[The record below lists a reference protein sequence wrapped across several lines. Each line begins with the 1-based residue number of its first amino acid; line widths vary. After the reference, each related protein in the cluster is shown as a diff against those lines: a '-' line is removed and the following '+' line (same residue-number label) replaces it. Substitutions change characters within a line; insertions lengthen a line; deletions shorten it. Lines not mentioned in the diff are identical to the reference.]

1 MMKIVVFECDVQC
14 NIEYVL
20 CWSL

>member
-1 MMKIVVFECDVQC
+1 MMKIVVFECDVQF
-14 NIEYVL
+14 NIECVF